1 MNKASPA
8 SRQARNRE
16 PNWLIIADWNASLV
30 LTLARD
36 GLNPMQTNRARCSRR
51 GAALPFDSEKAT
63 LVRGLDLVLV
73 RMNRTAMWQARGTA
87 RWKSE
92 KPDNQTHAASC
103 SKNNQRLLH

>member
-16 PNWLIIADWNASLV
+16 PNWLIIADWNASFV

-63 LVRGLDLVLV
+63 LVRGLDLVL
-73 RMNRTAMWQARGTA
+73 
-87 RWKSE
+87 
-92 KPDNQTHAASC
+92 
-103 SKNNQRLLH
+103 